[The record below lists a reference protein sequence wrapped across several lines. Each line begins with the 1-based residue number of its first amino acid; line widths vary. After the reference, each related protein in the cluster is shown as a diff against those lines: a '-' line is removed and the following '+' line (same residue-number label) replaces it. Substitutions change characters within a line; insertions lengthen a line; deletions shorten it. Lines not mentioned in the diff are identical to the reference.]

1 MINMKREV
9 KVGIVSI
16 VVIFILIL
24 GINYLKGTNIF
35 KNNITFY
42 ALYQNIDGLQIG
54 APVTVSGFKVGSVTD
69 IDMLTESNNNLL
81 VTINIEKELVV
92 PKESILKIVNQDLM
106 GTKGVNLIFSSSSDN
121 ASSGD
126 TLSSSLESSLQEE
139 VNAQILPF
147 KRKAEEL
154 IVSIDSVMMI
164 VTAVLNKDARK
175 DLSKSIESLGETF
188 SLMSSSMKKVDG
200 IIDANEEKISNIIFN
215 MESILSNIE
224 ESNSNVNSILSNMSL
239 ISDSLSNSNLTS
251 LVNNF
256 NTLMTQIN
264 SKEGSAGLLFND
276 DKLYTNLEKTTKELS
291 ELIKDI
297 KDNPK
302 RYINFSLIK
311 RSNNN

>member
-1 MINMKREV
+1 MKREV

-106 GTKGVNLIFSSSSDN
+106 GTKGVNLIFSSNLDN

>member
-1 MINMKREV
+1 MKREV

-264 SKEGSAGLLFND
+264 SKEGSAGLLLND
-276 DKLYTNLEKTTKELS
+276 DKLYSNLEKTTKELS

-311 RSNNN
+311 RTNNN

>member
-1 MINMKREV
+1 MKREV

-224 ESNSNVNSILSNMSL
+224 ESNSSVNSILSNMSL

-251 LVNNF
+251 LVNNL
-256 NTLMTQIN
+256 NTLMSQIN
-264 SKEGSAGLLFND
+264 SNEGSAGLLLND

>member
-1 MINMKREV
+1 MKREV

-106 GTKGVNLIFSSSSDN
+106 GTKGVNLIFSSNSDN

-126 TLSSSLESSLQEE
+126 TLRSSLESSLQEE

-147 KRKAEEL
+147 KEKAEEL

-200 IIDANEEKISNIIFN
+200 IIDANQEKISNIIFN

-224 ESNSNVNSILSNMSL
+224 ESNSSVNSILSNMSL

-251 LVNNF
+251 LVNNL

-264 SKEGSAGLLFND
+264 SKEGSAGLLLND

>member
-1 MINMKREV
+1 MKREV

-81 VTINIEKELVV
+81 ITINIEKDLVV
-92 PKESILKIVNQDLM
+92 PKKSILKIVNQDLM
-106 GTKGVNLIFSSSSDN
+106 GTKGVNLIFSSSSDY

-164 VTAVLNKDARK
+164 VTAVLNKDARN

-215 MESILSNIE
+215 MESILGNIE
-224 ESNSNVNSILSNMSL
+224 ESNSSVNSILSNMSS

-264 SKEGSAGLLFND
+264 SKEGSAGLLLND

>member
-1 MINMKREV
+1 MKREV

-264 SKEGSAGLLFND
+264 SKEGNAGLLLND

>member
-1 MINMKREV
+1 MKREV

-35 KNNITFY
+35 KNNITLY

-54 APVTVSGFKVGSVTD
+54 APVTVSGYKVGSVTD

-224 ESNSNVNSILSNMSL
+224 ESNSSVNSILSNMSL

-264 SKEGSAGLLFND
+264 SKEGSAGLLVND

>member
-1 MINMKREV
+1 MKREV

-164 VTAVLNKDARK
+164 VTAVLNKDARQ

-224 ESNSNVNSILSNMSL
+224 ESNSSVNSILSNMSL

-264 SKEGSAGLLFND
+264 SKEGNAGLLLND

>member
-1 MINMKREV
+1 MKREV

-54 APVTVSGFKVGSVTD
+54 APVTVSGYKVGSVTD

-224 ESNSNVNSILSNMSL
+224 ESNSSVNSILSNMSL

-264 SKEGSAGLLFND
+264 SKEGSAGLLLND

>member
-1 MINMKREV
+1 MKREV

-35 KNNITFY
+35 KNNLTFY

-54 APVTVSGFKVGSVTD
+54 APVSVSGYKVGSVTD
-69 IDMLTESNNNLL
+69 IDILTTNNNNLL
-81 VTINIEKELVV
+81 VTVNIEKELTI
-92 PKESILKIVNQDLM
+92 PRESILKIVNQDLM
-106 GTKGVNLIFSSSSDN
+106 GTKGVNLIFSTSSDN
-121 ASSGD
+121 ATSGD
-126 TLSSSLESSLQEE
+126 TLNSSLESSLQEE

-200 IIDANEEKISNIIFN
+200 IIDANEEKIANIISN

-224 ESNSNVNSILSNMSL
+224 ESNSSVNSILSNMSL

-264 SKEGSAGLLFND
+264 SKEGSAGLLVND

>member
-1 MINMKREV
+1 MKREV

-106 GTKGVNLIFSSSSDN
+106 GTKGVNLIFSSNLDN

-224 ESNSNVNSILSNMSL
+224 ESNSSVNSILSNMSL

-264 SKEGSAGLLFND
+264 SKEGSAGLLLND

>member
-1 MINMKREV
+1 MKREV

-126 TLSSSLESSLQEE
+126 TLSSSLESSLQDE

-224 ESNSNVNSILSNMSL
+224 ESNSSVNSILSNMSL

-264 SKEGSAGLLFND
+264 SKEGSAGLLLND

>member
-1 MINMKREV
+1 MKREV

-251 LVNNF
+251 LINNF
-256 NTLMTQIN
+256 NILMTQIN
-264 SKEGSAGLLFND
+264 SKEGSAGLLLND

>member
-1 MINMKREV
+1 MKREV

-264 SKEGSAGLLFND
+264 SKEGSAGLLLND

-291 ELIKDI
+291 SII
-297 KDNPK
+297 
-302 RYINFSLIK
+302 
-311 RSNNN
+311 

>member
-224 ESNSNVNSILSNMSL
+224 ESNSNVNTILSNMSL

>member
-224 ESNSNVNSILSNMSL
+224 ESNSSVNSILSNMSL

>member
-1 MINMKREV
+1 MKREV

-264 SKEGSAGLLFND
+264 SKEGSAGLLLND

>member
-1 MINMKREV
+1 MKREV

-164 VTAVLNKDARK
+164 VTAVLNKDARQ

-264 SKEGSAGLLFND
+264 NKEGSAGLLLND

>member
-1 MINMKREV
+1 MKREV

-92 PKESILKIVNQDLM
+92 PKEFILKIVNQDLM

-251 LVNNF
+251 LVNNL

-264 SKEGSAGLLFND
+264 SKEGSAGLLLND

-291 ELIKDI
+291 ELIKDV

>member
-1 MINMKREV
+1 MKREV

-16 VVIFILIL
+16 VVIFTLIL

-200 IIDANEEKISNIIFN
+200 IIDSNEEKISNIIFN

-264 SKEGSAGLLFND
+264 SKESSAGLLLND

>member
-1 MINMKREV
+1 MKREV

-200 IIDANEEKISNIIFN
+200 IIDANQEKISNIIFN

-224 ESNSNVNSILSNMSL
+224 ESNSSVNSILSNMSL

-264 SKEGSAGLLFND
+264 SKEGSAGLLLND

>member
-1 MINMKREV
+1 MKREV

-54 APVTVSGFKVGSVTD
+54 APVTVSGYKVGSVTD

-92 PKESILKIVNQDLM
+92 PKGSILKIVNQDLM

-224 ESNSNVNSILSNMSL
+224 ESNSSVNSILSNMSL

-264 SKEGSAGLLFND
+264 SKEGSAGLLVND

>member
-1 MINMKREV
+1 MIREV
-9 KVGIVSI
+9 KIGIVSI
-16 VVIFILIL
+16 VVVFILIL
-24 GINYLKGTNIF
+24 GVSYLKGTNIF
-35 KNNITFY
+35 KNNITLY

-54 APVTVSGFKVGSVTD
+54 APVSVSGYKVGSVTN
-69 IDMLTESNNNLL
+69 IDLLIKNNNNLL
-81 VTINIEKELVV
+81 VTVNIERELVI

-106 GTKGVNLIFSSSSDN
+106 GTKGVRLIFSDN
-121 ASSGD
+121 SINAISGD
-126 TLSSSLESSLQEE
+126 TLNSSLESSLQEE

-164 VTAVLNKDARK
+164 ITAVLNKDARK

-188 SLMSSSMKKVDG
+188 SLMSSSMKKVDA
-200 IIDANEEKISNIIFN
+200 IIDDNEEKISNIIFN
-215 MESILSNIE
+215 LESILNNIE
-224 ESNSNVNSILSNMSL
+224 ESNSNVNNILSNMSL

-256 NTLMTQIN
+256 NILMTQIN
-264 SKEGSAGLLFND
+264 SKEGSAGLLVHD
-276 DKLYTNLEKTTKELS
+276 DKLYSNLEKTTKELS

-297 KDNPK
+297 KENPK

-311 RSNNN
+311 RSNK

>member
-106 GTKGVNLIFSSSSDN
+106 GTKGVNLIFSSNLDN

-126 TLSSSLESSLQEE
+126 TLNSSLESSLQEE

-224 ESNSNVNSILSNMSL
+224 ESNSNVNTILSNMSL

>member
-1 MINMKREV
+1 MKREV

-264 SKEGSAGLLFND
+264 SKEGSAGLLLND

-311 RSNNN
+311 RTNNN

>member
-1 MINMKREV
+1 MKREV

-224 ESNSNVNSILSNMSL
+224 ESNSSVNSILSNMSL

-251 LVNNF
+251 LVNNL

-264 SKEGSAGLLFND
+264 SKEGSAGLLLND

>member
-1 MINMKREV
+1 MKREV

-264 SKEGSAGLLFND
+264 SKEGSAGLLLND

-291 ELIKDI
+291 ELVKDI

-311 RSNNN
+311 RTNNN

>member
-1 MINMKREV
+1 MKREV

-224 ESNSNVNSILSNMSL
+224 ESNSSVNSILSNMSL

-264 SKEGSAGLLFND
+264 SKEGSAGLFVND
-276 DKLYTNLEKTTKELS
+276 DKLYTNLENTTKELS

>member
-1 MINMKREV
+1 MNREI
-9 KVGIVSI
+9 KIGIVSI

-35 KNNITFY
+35 KNNFTFY

-54 APVTVSGFKVGSVTD
+54 APVSVSGYKVGSVTD
-69 IDMLTESNNNLL
+69 IDMLTTNNNLL
-81 VTINIEKELVV
+81 VTVNIEKELII

-106 GTKGVNLIFSSSSDN
+106 GTKGVNLIFSSNSDN
-121 ASSGD
+121 ANSGD
-126 TLSSSLESSLQEE
+126 TLNSSLESSLQEE

-147 KRKAEEL
+147 KKKAEEL

-200 IIDANEEKISNIIFN
+200 IIDVNEEKISNIIFN

-224 ESNSNVNSILSNMSL
+224 ESNSSINSILSNMSL

-256 NTLMTQIN
+256 NILMTQIN
-264 SKEGSAGLLFND
+264 SKEGSAGLLVND

>member
-291 ELIKDI
+291 ELVKDI

>member
-1 MINMKREV
+1 MKREV

-264 SKEGSAGLLFND
+264 SKESSAGLLFND

>member
-1 MINMKREV
+1 MIREV

>member
-1 MINMKREV
+1 MIREV
-9 KVGIVSI
+9 KIGIVSI
-16 VVIFILIL
+16 VVVFILIL
-24 GINYLKGTNIF
+24 GVSYLKGTNIF
-35 KNNITFY
+35 KNNITLY

-54 APVTVSGFKVGSVTD
+54 APVSVSGYKVGSVTN
-69 IDMLTESNNNLL
+69 IDLLIKNNNNLL
-81 VTINIEKELVV
+81 VTVNIEKELVI

-106 GTKGVNLIFSSSSDN
+106 GTKGVRLIFSDN
-121 ASSGD
+121 SINAISGD
-126 TLSSSLESSLQEE
+126 TLNSSLESSLQEE

-164 VTAVLNKDARK
+164 ITAVLNKDARK

-188 SLMSSSMKKVDG
+188 SLMSSSMKKVDA
-200 IIDANEEKISNIIFN
+200 IIDDNEEKISNIIFN
-215 MESILSNIE
+215 LESILNNIE
-224 ESNSNVNSILSNMSL
+224 ESNSNVNNILSNISL

-251 LVNNF
+251 LINNF
-256 NTLMTQIN
+256 NLLMTQIN
-264 SKEGSAGLLFND
+264 SKEGSAGLLVHD
-276 DKLYTNLEKTTKELS
+276 DKLYHNLEKTTKELS

-311 RSNNN
+311 RSNNK

>member
-1 MINMKREV
+1 MKREV

-16 VVIFILIL
+16 VVVFILIL

-81 VTINIEKELVV
+81 VTINIEKELDV

>member
-1 MINMKREV
+1 MNREI
-9 KVGIVSI
+9 KIGIVSI

-35 KNNITFY
+35 KNNFTFY

-54 APVTVSGFKVGSVTD
+54 APVSVSGYKVGSVTD
-69 IDMLTESNNNLL
+69 IDMLTTNNNLL
-81 VTINIEKELVV
+81 VTVNIEKELII

-106 GTKGVNLIFSSSSDN
+106 GTKGVNLIFSSNSDN
-121 ASSGD
+121 ANSGD
-126 TLSSSLESSLQEE
+126 TLNSSLESSLQEE

-147 KRKAEEL
+147 KKKAEEL

-200 IIDANEEKISNIIFN
+200 IIDVNEEKISNIIFN

-224 ESNSNVNSILSNMSL
+224 ESNSSINSILSNMSL

-264 SKEGSAGLLFND
+264 SKEGSAGLLVND